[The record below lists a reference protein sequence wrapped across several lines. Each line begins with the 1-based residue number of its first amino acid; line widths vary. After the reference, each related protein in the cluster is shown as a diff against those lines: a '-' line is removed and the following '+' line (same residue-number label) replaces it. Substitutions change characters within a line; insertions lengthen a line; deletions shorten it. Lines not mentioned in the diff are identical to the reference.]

1 MTMRTFGIGLARTF
15 TLAAL
20 AAGALALAIP
30 CPRTLAACSGD
41 SDTWCTPTVL
51 ACRESCYDDF
61 PNGGQGLFACVQTCN
76 REYKACAIQHCDPT
90 SPGDPPVPPA
100 E

>member
-1 MTMRTFGIGLARTF
+1 VVPI
-15 TLAAL
+15 
-20 AAGALALAIP
+20 
-30 CPRTLAACSGD
+30 PRTLAACSGD
-41 SDTWCTPTVL
+41 GDTWCTPTVL

-76 REYKACAIQHCDPT
+76 REYRACALQYCDPT
-90 SPGDPPVPPA
+90 GPIDSPIPPA